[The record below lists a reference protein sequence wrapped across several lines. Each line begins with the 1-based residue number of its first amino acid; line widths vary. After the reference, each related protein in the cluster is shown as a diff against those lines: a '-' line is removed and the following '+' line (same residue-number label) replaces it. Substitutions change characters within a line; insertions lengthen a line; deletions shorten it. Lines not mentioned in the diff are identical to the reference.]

1 MITYMK
7 KLFVLFLIFSFIGCG
22 SDVSCDSSGAKDTV
36 KELVQI
42 NVINNAYE
50 FGFRFGEAMGLPLLT
65 DEKYSGYMDGSV
77 EIPTPKIK
85 IKNIRITSYNEKTK
99 FYSCQADLE
108 YTWNDRLVKD
118 LKLIKYISLGTIN
131 RLLGGIFSSLKFVII
146 IVSISMVINY
156 FSELLAI
163 EIIPSDQ
170 INKSTVYPILISI
183 GDLLLEVLNNK
194 SLTI

>member
-1 MITYMK
+1 MK

-22 SDVSCDSSGAKDTV
+22 SDISCDSSGAKDTV

-131 RLLGGIFSSLKFVII
+131 RLLGGIFSSLKFIII

>member
-1 MITYMK
+1 MK
-7 KLFVLFLIFSFIGCG
+7 KLLVLFLIFSFIGCG
-22 SDVSCDSSGAKDTV
+22 SDISCESSGAKDTV

-65 DEKYSGYMDGSV
+65 DEKYSGYLDGSE

-85 IKNIRITSYNEKTK
+85 LKNIRIASYNEKTK

-118 LKLIKYISLGTIN
+118 LKLIKYISYSVQETT
-131 RLLGGIFSSLKFVII
+131 
-146 IVSISMVINY
+146 
-156 FSELLAI
+156 
-163 EIIPSDQ
+163 D
-170 INKSTVYPILISI
+170 
-183 GDLLLEVLNNK
+183 GDLYISNFAGF
-194 SLTI
+194 